1 MRNSLSL
8 PLGALGAGVLF
19 LALTANDP
27 IDASTV
33 LRLDVPGLV
42 ERADAVVEGRVA
54 SSRVTEAEDGRIET
68 EYVLEVARTLLGE
81 PRSERVLRFPG
92 GLLEDG
98 RGLILPGL
106 PHLVPGEEVLLFLS
120 APSSSGLSIPV
131 GLSQGKFRILTGVDG
146 TRLLVRDPG
155 PLTVANLATGE
166 LREAGSR
173 SSRDYA
179 EVMAEIHAAIE
190 HRRAAGAGGEPR

>member
-8 PLGALGAGVLF
+8 PLGALGVGALLF
-19 LALTANDP
+19 AFAANDP

-42 ERADAVVEGRVA
+42 QRADAVVEGRVA
-54 SSRVTEAEDGRIET
+54 SSRVTEAGGGRIET
-68 EYVLEVARTLLGE
+68 EYVLEVERTLLGD
-81 PRSERVLRFPG
+81 PRPERVLRFPG

-106 PHLVPGEEVLLFLS
+106 PRLVPGEEVLLFLS
-120 APSSSGLSIPV
+120 APSSSGLSLPV
-131 GLSQGKFRILTGVDG
+131 GLSQGKFRILTGPDG
-146 TRLLVRDPG
+146 ARLLVREHG

-166 LREAGSR
+166 LREAGGR

-190 HRRAAGAGGEPR
+190 HRNASGAGEGWR